1 MKPRSAIKTD
11 LFAFDH
17 HRKKIDTLGDPLAEI
32 ESYIDFAALAAEVD
46 RIAPRPVSPQ
56 GGRPPYPTETMVR
69 ILVLKRL
76 YNLSDEQMEY
86 QLLDRMSYKRFC
98 GLANAT
104 NIPDRTTVWT
114 FENRIGEAGA
124 KALFDGVSAQLLK
137 KGFIARG
144 GQIID
149 ATLVPAPKQHTSR
162 GEKALIE
169 QGAMPASW
177 KPAKRRQ
184 KDLDATWTKKHGKS
198 HFGYKLSINVDT
210 KYKIIRKIET
220 DTASTHDSQHFDN
233 VFDAANTS
241 RDVYAD
247 RGYPSAEREAW
258 LKENGFRNQIQ
269 RKGHRNKP
277 LSDCQQRRNKRIA
290 KTRARAR
297 QVQDGQAV
305 LIDVRSDAEREWVGQ
320 VPGAIAV
327 AWKQWPGMV
336 MNADF
341 DAQLRAAVP
350 EGGRAVLLCRSG
362 VRSVAAA
369 RRATELGITAYNI
382 LEGFEGDP
390 DSHAQ
395 RGKKGGWRRQG
406 LPWRQ
411 G

>member
-11 LFAFDH
+11 LFADVY
-17 HRKKIDTLGDPLAEI
+17 HREKIDTLGDPLAEI
-32 ESYIDFAALAAEVD
+32 ESHIDFVALAAEVD
-46 RIAPRPVSPQ
+46 RIAPRPLSPQ

-98 GLANAT
+98 GLESAT

-162 GEKALIE
+162 GEKALID
-169 QGAMPASW
+169 QGAMPAGW

-184 KDLDATWTKKHGKS
+184 KDIDATWTKKHGKS
-198 HFGYKLSINVDT
+198 HFGYKLSINVDK
-210 KYKIIRKIET
+210 KYKFIRQIET
-220 DTASTHDSQHFDN
+220 DTGRTHDSQHFDK
-233 VFDAANTS
+233 VLDTANTS

-277 LSDCQQRRNKRIA
+277 LSEVSSGATSASPRRVR
-290 KTRARAR
+290 
-297 QVQDGQAV
+297 GSSMCSGP
-305 LIDVRSDAEREWVGQ
+305 LIRWAASCCAPSGRRGRT
-320 VPGAIAV
+320 
-327 AWKQWPGMV
+327 
-336 MNADF
+336 
-341 DAQLRAAVP
+341 LR
-350 EGGRAVLLCRSG
+350 
-362 VRSVAAA
+362 
-369 RRATELGITAYNI
+369 
-382 LEGFEGDP
+382 
-390 DSHAQ
+390 
-395 RGKKGGWRRQG
+395 
-406 LPWRQ
+406 
-411 G
+411 